1 MELMTPLHGY
11 RGILLDYTADPARHA
26 DAVRLEEDGLLLV
39 SDGKIHARGG
49 YRELSASAP
58 NVPIVDYRGKLI
70 LPGFVDG
77 HVHYPQTGM
86 IAAYGEQLLE
96 WLERYTFPT
105 ERRFRDPAYAAEV
118 AESFLAELLRHGT
131 TTAVAL
137 CTVHPESVDALAEA
151 ALARNL
157 RLVLGKVWMDR
168 NAPPDLCDTAERAY
182 ADSKQL
188 IARWH
193 ERGRLHYAITP
204 RFAPTSTPAQLE
216 AAASLWRE
224 HPTTYLHTHL
234 SENQA
239 EIDWVLSLFP
249 GRTSY
254 TDVYDHYGLLTSRS
268 IFAHGVHLSEAELA
282 RLGAQGSTL
291 AFCPTANLFLGSG
304 LFPFRQVRDAGV
316 QVVLG
321 TDVGAGTTFSLLGTL
336 SEAYKVL
343 QLQRQCLSPHQGL
356 YLATLG
362 GAAALGLDAVVGNF
376 DAGKDADFVVLDFRS
391 TPALARR
398 LSESPGIDEQLFA
411 LMMLGD
417 DRAVHATYVAGSQ
430 AYLAA
435 GALGQ

>member
-1 MELMTPLHGY
+1 MQLMTPLHGY
-11 RGILLDYTADPARHA
+11 RGMLLDYTADPAVHTG
-26 DAVRLEEDGLLLV
+26 AVRLEEDGLLLV
-39 SDGKIHARGG
+39 SDGKIHARGS
-49 YRELSASAP
+49 YQELSTSYP
-58 NVPIVDYRGKLI
+58 NVPVVDYRGKLI

-77 HVHYPQTGM
+77 HVHYPQTRM

-105 ERRFRDPAYAAEV
+105 ERRFRDPVYAAEV

-137 CTVHPESVDALAEA
+137 CTVHPESVDALAEVT
-151 ALARNL
+151 LAQNL

-168 NAPPDLCDTAERAY
+168 NAPADLCDTAERAY

-216 AAASLWRE
+216 AAAALWRE

-254 TDVYDHYGLLTSRS
+254 TDVYDHYGLVTSRS
-268 IFAHGVHLSEAELA
+268 IFAHGVHLTEAELR
-282 RLGAQGSTL
+282 RLGEQASTL
-291 AFCPTANLFLGSG
+291 AFCPSANLFLGSG
-304 LFPFRQVRDAGV
+304 LFPFRQVREAGV
-316 QVVLG
+316 RVVLG
-321 TDVGAGTTFSLLGTL
+321 TDVGAGTSFSLLSTL

-343 QLQRQCLSPHQGL
+343 QLQRQTLSPHQGF

-362 GAAALGLDAVVGNF
+362 GAAALGLDQVVGNF
-376 DAGKDADFVVLDFRS
+376 DTGKDADFVVLDFLA
-391 TPALARR
+391 TPRLRLRLAH
-398 LSESPGIDEQLFA
+398 SEETEERLFA

-417 DRAVHATYVAGSQ
+417 DQAVHATYVAGSP

-435 GALGQ
+435 APAGQ